1 MQPPASFMDAYRP
14 ALRGHRHMTAAGHY
28 LAAQAGFQVM
38 EAGGNAIDG
47 GVAAGMALGV
57 VQSELVGVA
66 GVAPIIIYLAEEDR
80 VVTISGLG
88 TWPKAT
94 DPAFFSREYPD
105 SVPEGILRCIVPAA
119 PAAWIMALERYGS
132 MTFGEVASAAIRLAR
147 DGFAMYALMAEL
159 LADKAEKY
167 ARWPAS
173 AEIYLPGGRPPE
185 VGEVFRQE
193 DLGRSLQYMA
203 DCEAAT
209 GGDRLTGLRAARDA
223 FYKGDIA
230 HGIDAYHR
238 DNGGL
243 LRLEDLANFEVE
255 IEDALSVEVAGT
267 RVYSCG
273 PWCQGPMLLQIMQL
287 LEGRNLAAMGHNS
300 ASYIHHVTEA
310 VKLAVADRERWYGDP
325 RFTDVP
331 MAWLLS
337 EDYAARRRAMIDPD
351 RACPEMPPSGD
362 PHAPRP
368 AASPTPLDA
377 LDTSYACVIDA
388 KGNIFSATPSDT
400 SSDAP
405 VIPGLGFVPSSRG
418 SQSRPDPDHPASI
431 LPGKRPRLTPNP
443 AIAIRPGE
451 WAMPLGTPGADVQCQ
466 AMAQTLLNIGVFGMN
481 PQQAVEAPRFASYSF
496 PQSFAPHAY
505 HPGLLKLEGR
515 IDGEVGQA
523 LAALGHKIEW
533 WGQWE
538 WLAGAMCAI
547 RRDLK
552 TGLLEAGADPRR
564 ASYALGW

>member
-14 ALRGHRHMTAAGHY
+14 SLRGHRHMISAGQY

-47 GVAAGMALGV
+47 GVAAGMTLGV

-94 DPAFFSREYPD
+94 DPAFFAREYPD
-105 SVPEGILRCIVPAA
+105 SVPEGILRCIIPAA

-132 MTFGEVASAAIRLAR
+132 MTFGEVAVASIRLAR
-147 DGFAMYALMAEL
+147 DGFVMYALMAEL
-159 LADKAEKY
+159 LAGKAEKY

-173 AEIYLPGGRPPE
+173 AEIYLPGGRSPM
-185 VGEVFRQE
+185 VGEVFRQQ

-203 DCEAAT
+203 DCEAAA
-209 GGDRLTGLRAARDA
+209 GGDRAAGLGAAREA

-230 HGIDAYHR
+230 RQIDAYHSE
-238 DNGGL
+238 NGGL
-243 LRLEDLANFEVE
+243 LRMEDLAAFEVE
-255 IEDALSVEVAGT
+255 VEEALSVDVAGT

-287 LEGRNLAAMGHNS
+287 LEGRNLSGMGHNS
-300 ASYIHHVTEA
+300 TAYIHHVTEA

-337 EDYAARRRAMIDPD
+337 DDYAAQRRAMIDPD
-351 RACPEMPPSGD
+351 KAWPEMPPSGD
-362 PHAPRP
+362 PRAARP

-377 LDTSYACVIDA
+377 LDTSYACAIDA

-418 SQSRPDPDHPASI
+418 SQSRPDAEHPASI

-451 WAMPLGTPGADVQCQ
+451 WALPLGTPGADVQCQ
-466 AMAQTLLNIGVFGMN
+466 AMAQTLLNMDAFEMN

-515 IDGEVGQA
+515 IDRDVGAA

-533 WGQWE
+533 WGEWE
-538 WLAGAMCAI
+538 WQAGAMCTI
-547 RRDLK
+547 RRNLK
-552 TGLLEAGADPRR
+552 TGVLEAGADPRR
-564 ASYALGW
+564 AGYALGW

>member
-1 MQPPASFMDAYRP
+1 
-14 ALRGHRHMTAAGHY
+14 
-28 LAAQAGFQVM
+28 
-38 EAGGNAIDG
+38 
-47 GVAAGMALGV
+47 
-57 VQSELVGVA
+57 
-66 GVAPIIIYLAEEDR
+66 
-80 VVTISGLG
+80 
-88 TWPKAT
+88 AT
-94 DPAFFSREYPD
+94 DPAYFAREYPD

-132 MTFGEVASAAIRLAR
+132 MSFGEVAAASIQLAR
-147 DGFAMYALMAEL
+147 DGFVMYALMAEL
-159 LADKAEKY
+159 LAGKAEKY
-167 ARWPAS
+167 ARWPAN
-173 AEIYLPGGRPPE
+173 AEIYLPGGRSPV

-203 DCEAAT
+203 DCEAAS
-209 GGDRLTGLRAARDA
+209 GGDRRAGLSAARDA

-230 HGIDAYHR
+230 RQIDTYHSE
-238 DNGGL
+238 NGGL
-243 LRLEDLANFEVE
+243 LRMEDLAAFEVE
-255 IEDALSVEVAGT
+255 VEEALSVDVAGT
-267 RVYSCG
+267 RIYSCG

-287 LEGRNLAAMGHNS
+287 LEGRNLEGMGHNS
-300 ASYIHHVTEA
+300 TAYIHHVTEA

-325 RFTDVP
+325 RYTDVP
-331 MAWLLS
+331 MKWLLS
-337 EDYAARRRAMIDPD
+337 EDYAAQRRAMIDPNK
-351 RACPEMPPSGD
+351 AWPEMPPSGD
-362 PHAPRP
+362 PRAARP
-368 AASPTPLDA
+368 VASPTPLNA
-377 LDTSYACVIDA
+377 LDTSYACAIDA

-418 SQSRPDPDHPASI
+418 SQSRPDPEHPSSI

-451 WAMPLGTPGADVQCQ
+451 WALPLGTPGADVQCQ
-466 AMAQTLLNIGVFGMN
+466 AMAQTLLNIDAFEMN

-515 IDGEVGQA
+515 IDGNIGDA

-533 WGQWE
+533 WGDWE
-538 WLAGAMCAI
+538 WQAGAMCTI

-552 TGLLEAGADPRR
+552 TGVLEAGADPRR
-564 ASYALGW
+564 AGYALGW

>member
-14 ALRGHRHMTAAGHY
+14 SLRGHRHMTSAGHY

-47 GVAAGMALGV
+47 GVAAGMVLGV

-66 GVAPIIIYLAEEDR
+66 GVAPIIIYLVEEDR

-94 DPAFFSREYPD
+94 DPAYFAREYPD

-132 MTFGEVASAAIRLAR
+132 MSFGEVAAASIQLAR
-147 DGFAMYALMAEL
+147 DGFVMYALMAEL
-159 LADKAEKY
+159 LAGKAEKY
-167 ARWPAS
+167 ARWPAN
-173 AEIYLPGGRPPE
+173 AEIYLPGGRSPV

-203 DCEAAT
+203 DCEAAS
-209 GGDRLTGLRAARDA
+209 GGDRRAGLSAARDA

-230 HGIDAYHR
+230 RQIDTYHSE
-238 DNGGL
+238 NGGL
-243 LRLEDLANFEVE
+243 LRMEDLAAFEVE
-255 IEDALSVEVAGT
+255 VEEALSVDVAGT
-267 RVYSCG
+267 RIYSCG

-287 LEGRNLAAMGHNS
+287 LEGRNLEGMGHNS
-300 ASYIHHVTEA
+300 TAYIHHVTEA

-325 RFTDVP
+325 RYTDVP
-331 MAWLLS
+331 MKWLLS
-337 EDYAARRRAMIDPD
+337 EDYAAQRRAMIDPNK
-351 RACPEMPPSGD
+351 AWPEMPPSGD
-362 PHAPRP
+362 PRAARP
-368 AASPTPLDA
+368 VASPTPLNA
-377 LDTSYACVIDA
+377 LDTSYACAIDA

-418 SQSRPDPDHPASI
+418 SQSRPDPEHPSSI

-451 WAMPLGTPGADVQCQ
+451 WALPLGTPGADVQCQ
-466 AMAQTLLNIGVFGMN
+466 AMAQTLLNIDAFEMN

-496 PQSFAPHAY
+496 PQSFASHAY

-515 IDGEVGQA
+515 IDGNIGDA

-533 WGQWE
+533 WGDWE
-538 WLAGAMCAI
+538 WQAGAMCTI

-552 TGLLEAGADPRR
+552 TGVLEAGADPRR
-564 ASYALGW
+564 AGYALGW

>member
-14 ALRGHRHMTAAGHY
+14 SLRGHRHMTSAGHY

-47 GVAAGMALGV
+47 GVAAGMVLGV

-88 TWPKAT
+88 TWAKAT

-119 PAAWIMALERYGS
+119 PAAWIMALERYGT
-132 MTFGEVASAAIRLAR
+132 MTFGEIAAASIRLAR
-147 DGFAMYALMAEL
+147 DGFVMYALMAEL
-159 LADKAEKY
+159 LEGKAEKY
-167 ARWPAS
+167 SRWPAN
-173 AEIYLPGGRPPE
+173 AEIYLPGGRSPV
-185 VGEVFRQE
+185 VGDIFRQE
-193 DLGRSLQYMA
+193 DLGRSLQFMA
-203 DCEAAT
+203 DSEAAV
-209 GGDRLTGLRAARDA
+209 GGDRIAGLRAARDA

-230 HGIDAYHR
+230 QQIDAYHK

-243 LRLEDLANFEVE
+243 LRMEDLAAFEVE
-255 IEDALSVEVAGT
+255 VEDALSVDVGGT

-287 LEGRNLAAMGHNS
+287 LEGRNLRGMGHNS
-300 ASYIHHVTEA
+300 TAYIHHVTEA

-331 MAWLLS
+331 MDWLLS
-337 EDYAARRRAMIDPD
+337 DDYAAQRRAMIDPD
-351 RACPEMPPSGD
+351 KAWPEMPPSGD
-362 PHAPRP
+362 PKAARP
-368 AASPTPLDA
+368 KASLAPLDA
-377 LDTSYACVIDA
+377 LDTSYACAIDA

-451 WAMPLGTPGADVQCQ
+451 WALPLGTPGADVQCQ
-466 AMAQTLLNIGVFGMN
+466 AMAQTLLNIDAFAMN
-481 PQQAVEAPRFASYSF
+481 PQMAVEAPRFASYSF

-515 IDGEVGQA
+515 IDGDVGDA

-533 WGQWE
+533 WGDWE
-538 WLAGAMCAI
+538 WLAGSMCTI

-552 TGLLEAGADPRR
+552 TGVLEAGADPRR
-564 ASYALGW
+564 AGYALGW

>member
-14 ALRGHRHMTAAGHY
+14 SLRGHRHMTSAGHY

-47 GVAAGMALGV
+47 GVAAGIVLGV

-94 DPAFFSREYPD
+94 DPAFFTREYPD
-105 SVPEGILRCIVPAA
+105 SVPEGILRCVVPAA
-119 PAAWIMALERYGS
+119 PAAWIMALERYGT
-132 MTFGEVASAAIRLAR
+132 MTFGEIAGAAINMAR
-147 DGFAMYALMAEL
+147 DGFVMYALMAEL
-159 LADKAEKY
+159 LAGKAEKY
-167 ARWPAS
+167 SRWPAN
-173 AEIYLPGGRPPE
+173 AEIYLPGGRSPV
-185 VGEVFRQE
+185 VGDVFRQE

-203 DCEAAT
+203 DCEAAS
-209 GGDRLTGLRAARDA
+209 GGDRRAGLAAARDA

-230 HGIDAYHR
+230 RQIDAYHSE
-238 DNGGL
+238 NGGL
-243 LRLEDLANFEVE
+243 LRMEDLAAFEVE
-255 IEDALSVEVAGT
+255 VEDALSVDVAGT
-267 RVYSCG
+267 KVYSCG

-287 LEGRNLAAMGHNS
+287 LEGRDLKGMGHNS
-300 ASYIHHVTEA
+300 APYIHHVTEA

-331 MAWLLS
+331 MQWLLS
-337 EDYAARRRAMIDPD
+337 DDYAAQRRAMIDPNK
-351 RACPEMPPSGD
+351 AWPEMPPSGD
-362 PHAPRP
+362 PDATRP
-368 AASPTPLDA
+368 VASPTPLEA
-377 LDTSYACVIDA
+377 LDTSYACAIDA

-418 SQSRPDPDHPASI
+418 SQSRPDPDHPSSI

-451 WAMPLGTPGADVQCQ
+451 WALPLGTPGADVQCQ
-466 AMAQTLLNIGVFGMN
+466 AMAQTLLNIDVFAMN

-515 IDGEVGQA
+515 IEGEVGAA

-533 WGQWE
+533 WGDWE
-538 WLAGAMCAI
+538 WLAGSMCTI
-547 RRDLK
+547 RRNLK
-552 TGLLEAGADPRR
+552 TGVLEAGADPRR
-564 ASYALGW
+564 AGYALGW

>member
-14 ALRGHRHMTAAGHY
+14 SLRGHRHMTSAGHY

-47 GVAAGMALGV
+47 GVAAGMVLGV

-66 GVAPIIIYLAEEDR
+66 GVAPIIIYLVEEDR

-94 DPAFFSREYPD
+94 DPAYFAREYPD

-132 MTFGEVASAAIRLAR
+132 MSFGEVAAASIQLAR
-147 DGFAMYALMAEL
+147 DGFVMYALMAEL
-159 LADKAEKY
+159 LAGKAEKY
-167 ARWPAS
+167 ARWPAN
-173 AEIYLPGGRPPE
+173 AEIYLPGGRSPV

-203 DCEAAT
+203 DCEAAS
-209 GGDRLTGLRAARDA
+209 GGDRRAGLSAARDA

-230 HGIDAYHR
+230 RQIDTYHSE
-238 DNGGL
+238 NGGL
-243 LRLEDLANFEVE
+243 LRMEDLAAFEVE
-255 IEDALSVEVAGT
+255 VEEALSVDVAGT
-267 RVYSCG
+267 RIYSCG

-287 LEGRNLAAMGHNS
+287 LEGRNLEGMGHNS
-300 ASYIHHVTEA
+300 TAYIHHVTEA

-325 RFTDVP
+325 RYTDVP
-331 MAWLLS
+331 MKWLLS
-337 EDYAARRRAMIDPD
+337 EDYAAQRRAMIDPNK
-351 RACPEMPPSGD
+351 AWPEMPPSGD
-362 PHAPRP
+362 PRAARP
-368 AASPTPLDA
+368 VASPTPLNA
-377 LDTSYACVIDA
+377 LDTSYACAIDA

-418 SQSRPDPDHPASI
+418 SQSRPDPEHPSSI

-451 WAMPLGTPGADVQCQ
+451 WALPLGTPGADVQCQ
-466 AMAQTLLNIGVFGMN
+466 AMAQTLLNIDAFEMN

-515 IDGEVGQA
+515 IDGNIGDA

-533 WGQWE
+533 WGDWE
-538 WLAGAMCAI
+538 WQAGAMCTI

-552 TGLLEAGADPRR
+552 TGVLEAGADPRR
-564 ASYALGW
+564 AGYALGW

>member
-14 ALRGHRHMTAAGHY
+14 SLRGHRHMIAAGHY

-88 TWPKAT
+88 TWPQAA
-94 DPAFFSREYPD
+94 DPAFFAREYPD

-132 MTFGEVASAAIRLAR
+132 MRFGDVAAASIRLAR

-159 LADKAEKY
+159 LAGKAEKY
-167 ARWPAS
+167 ARWPAN
-173 AEIYLPGGRPPE
+173 AEIYLPGGRSPQ
-185 VGEVFRQE
+185 VGDVFRQE

-203 DCEAAT
+203 DCEAGA
-209 GGDRLTGLRAARDA
+209 GGGRVAGLRAARDA

-230 HGIDAYHR
+230 RQIDAYHS

-243 LRLEDLANFEVE
+243 LRRADLAAFEVE
-255 IEDALSVEVAGT
+255 VEDALSVEVGGT

-273 PWCQGPMLLQIMQL
+273 PWCQGPLLLQIMQL
-287 LEGRNLAAMGHNS
+287 LQGQDLRGMGHNS
-300 ASYIHHVTEA
+300 TAYIHHVTEA
-310 VKLAVADRERWYGDP
+310 VKLAAADRERWYGDP

-331 MAWLLS
+331 MDWLLS
-337 EDYAARRRAMIDPD
+337 DDYAARRRAMIDPGK
-351 RACPEMPPSGD
+351 AWPEMPPSGD
-362 PHAPRP
+362 PGAARP
-368 AASPTPLDA
+368 VASPTPLDA
-377 LDTSYACVIDA
+377 LDTSYVCAIDA

-400 SSDAP
+400 SSDGP

-418 SQSRPDPDHPASI
+418 SQSRPDREHPASI

-443 AIAIRPGE
+443 AIAIRPGA
-451 WAMPLGTPGADVQCQ
+451 WALPLGTPGADVQCQ
-466 AMAQTLLNIGVFGMN
+466 AMAQTLLNIDAFAMN

-515 IDGEVGQA
+515 IDGEVGAA

-533 WGQWE
+533 WGEWD
-538 WLAGAMCAI
+538 WLAGAVCTI
-547 RRDLK
+547 RRDLNS
-552 TGLLEAGADPRR
+552 GLLEAGADPRR

>member
-14 ALRGHRHMTAAGHY
+14 SLRGHRHMTSAGHY

-47 GVAAGMALGV
+47 GVAAGMVLGV

-88 TWPKAT
+88 TWPKGT

-119 PAAWIMALERYGS
+119 PAAWVMALERYGT
-132 MTFGEVASAAIRLAR
+132 MTFGEVADASIRLAR
-147 DGFAMYALMAEL
+147 DGFVMYALMAEL
-159 LADKAEKY
+159 LAGKAEKY
-167 ARWPAS
+167 SRWPTN
-173 AEIYLPGGRPPE
+173 AEIYLPGGRSPK
-185 VGEVFRQE
+185 VGEIFRQQ
-193 DLGRSLQYMA
+193 DIGRSLQYMS
-203 DCEAAT
+203 DCETAA
-209 GGDRLTGLRAARDA
+209 GGDRIAGLRAARDA

-230 HGIDAYHR
+230 EKISTYHK

-243 LRLEDLANFEVE
+243 LRMEDLAAFEVE
-255 IEDALSVEVAGT
+255 VEDALSVEVGGT
-267 RVYSCG
+267 RIYSCG

-287 LEGRNLAAMGHNS
+287 LEGRNLRGMGHNS
-300 ASYIHHVTEA
+300 AAYIHHVTEA
-310 VKLAVADRERWYGDP
+310 VKLAVADRDRWYGDP
-325 RFTDVP
+325 RFIDVP

-337 EDYAARRRAMIDPD
+337 NDYAAQRRAMINPD
-351 RACPEMPPSGD
+351 KAWPEMPPSGD
-362 PHAPRP
+362 LKAARP
-368 AASPTPLDA
+368 KASPTPLDA
-377 LDTSYACVIDA
+377 LDTSYACTIDA

-451 WAMPLGTPGADVQCQ
+451 WALPLGTPGADVQCQ
-466 AMAQTLLNIGVFGMN
+466 AMAQTLLNIDVFAMN

-515 IDGEVGQA
+515 IDPDVGAA
-523 LAALGHKIEW
+523 LAVLGHKIEW
-533 WGQWE
+533 WGDWE
-538 WLAGAMCAI
+538 WMAGAMCTI

-552 TGLLEAGADPRR
+552 TGVLEAGADPRR
-564 ASYALGW
+564 SGYALGW

>member
-1 MQPPASFMDAYRP
+1 MQTPASFMDAYRP
-14 ALRGHRHMTAAGHY
+14 SLRGHRHMTSAGHY
-28 LAAQAGFQVM
+28 LAAQASFQVM

-57 VQSELVGVA
+57 VQSDLVGVA

-94 DPAFFSREYPD
+94 DPAFFAREYAD

-132 MTFGEVASAAIRLAR
+132 MTFGEVAAASIRLAR

-167 ARWPAS
+167 ARWPAN
-173 AEIYLPGGRPPE
+173 AEIYLPGGRAPAA
-185 VGEVFRQE
+185 GEVFRQQ

-203 DCEAAT
+203 DCEAAA
-209 GGDRLTGLRAARDA
+209 GGDRVAGLQAARDA

-230 HGIDAYHR
+230 RQIDAYHS

-243 LRLEDLANFEVE
+243 LRMEDLAAFEVE
-255 IEDALSVEVAGT
+255 VEDALSVEVAGT

-273 PWCQGPMLLQIMQL
+273 PWCQGPLLLQIMQL
-287 LEGRNLAAMGHNS
+287 LERENLKGMGHNS
-300 ASYIHHVTEA
+300 TAYIHQVTEA

-331 MAWLLS
+331 MDWLLS
-337 EDYAARRRAMIDPD
+337 ADYAAQRRAMIDPNK
-351 RACPEMPPSGD
+351 AWPEMPPSGD
-362 PHAPRP
+362 PDAARP
-368 AASPTPLDA
+368 TASPTPLDA
-377 LDTSYACVIDA
+377 LDTSYACAIDA

-418 SQSRPDPDHPASI
+418 SQSRPNPDHPSSI

-451 WAMPLGTPGADVQCQ
+451 WALPLGTPGADVQCQ
-466 AMAQTLLNIGVFGMN
+466 AMAQTLLNIDVFAMN

-515 IDGEVGQA
+515 IDKDVGAA

-533 WGQWE
+533 WGEWE

-552 TGLLEAGADPRR
+552 SGLLEAGADPRR